1 MMLNCV
7 IFLGIC
13 AANDSTL
20 FVSSWLGY
28 LSSLGAPVF
37 SSTLFQTESVRMFS
51 DELSLSIGWLNKRDY
66 LTTLWIGKKKKRDY
80 LSVRIQ
86 STEDLNRRKKSEE
99 EILPA
104 WKELWNESS
113 LALALRLGP
122 RTIGFSN
129 FWAFRY
135 GLALQHR
142 LSWISSMQTAE
153 CRLGAS
159 IIKWYIPLQ

>member
-51 DELSLSIGWLNKRDY
+51 DELSLSIGWLNK
-66 LTTLWIGKKKKRDY
+66 GDY